1 MENNKVKK
9 GLGPLAWVGIGCGIV
24 VLIIIIVIVSGGLFI
39 AGKIKDTAADFEK
52 NPELAAAR
60 LIVRLNPDL
69 EEVAYDEK
77 KGTIT
82 IRNKGSNETITAS
95 FADIKDG
102 KFSLHGEDGESIVFE
117 SREGD
122 DGHSMKITTE
132 EKSYEIAAGDSTGK
146 TPDWIPIPD
155 NPAVEGHYSVKSDNN
170 ESGSFS
176 FNSER
181 GLKEIV
187 EFYKQAFETS
197 GYQTTVYSAS
207 DNEKETASIIGVN
220 EDQNQNI
227 TVAIEEQDGHRSVS
241 IAYSRD
247 L

>member
-1 MENNKVKK
+1 MGNNKVKK

-52 NPELAAAR
+52 SPELAAAR
-60 LIVRLNPDL
+60 LIVRLNPEL

-82 IRNKGSNETITAS
+82 IRNKGTNETITAS

-102 KFSLHGEDGESIVFE
+102 KFSLHGDGGESIVFE
-117 SREGD
+117 SGDGD

-132 EKSYEIAAGDSTGK
+132 KGSYEVAAGDTDK
-146 TPDWIPIPD
+146 KAPDWIPLPD
-155 NPAVEGHYSVKSDNN
+155 NPALEDYFSMKSDDN

-176 FNSER
+176 FNSKR

-187 EFYKQAFETS
+187 EFYKQAFEAN
-197 GYQTTVYSAS
+197 GYQTSVYSAS
-207 DNEKETASIIGVN
+207 DAENERASVVGAN
-220 EDQNQNI
+220 EDQNQKI
-227 TVAIEEQDGHRSVS
+227 TVVIEEQDGHCSVN